1 MQIRNLFQPSSS
13 YGIQFLKL
21 VRSGLSGVGLGVRP
35 WIPIKN
41 LRFEVFQPN
50 DVIIKE
56 GSIGKKMYFIQHGV
70 VKVESSQSPDCR
82 HLADGSYFG
91 GLSNGLSVCKCV
103 RLSPSRRHLLSPLC
117 LVYVTICK
125 YNVLSISENRLLR
138 NSTFDQWSTGGFD
151 FGSDNMFFVQS

>member
-1 MQIRNLFQPSSS
+1 MQIQNLFLPLSS
-13 YGIQFLKL
+13 YGIQILEL
-21 VRSGLSGVGLGVRP
+21 VRTPGPVQEFVR
-35 WIPIKN
+35 IPIKN

-103 RLSPSRRHLLSPLC
+103 CMSPTFAVNILSCVCHQFLF
-117 LVYVTICK
+117 V
-125 YNVLSISENRLLR
+125 SISL
-138 NSTFDQWSTGGFD
+138 DQYLKID
-151 FGSDNMFFVQS
+151 F

>member
-13 YGIQFLKL
+13 YGIQFIEL
-21 VRSGLSGVGLGVRP
+21 VRSGLSEVDLEVRP

-103 RLSPSRRHLLSPLC
+103 CMSPPRHHLLSPFC

-125 YNVLSISENRLLR
+125 YNFLSISENWLLR
-138 NSTFDQWSTGGFD
+138 NSTFNKWSTGGFD
-151 FGSDNMFFVQS
+151 FSSDNMLFV

>member
-91 GLSNGLSVCKCV
+91 GLSNGLSVCKFVCM
-103 RLSPSRRHLLSPLC
+103 SPPRHHLLSPFC

-125 YNVLSISENRLLR
+125 YKFLFIPEIRLFR
-138 NSTFDQWSTGGFD
+138 NSTFDKWSKGGFD
-151 FGSDNMFFVQS
+151 FGSDNMLFV